1 MNKCIILCVG
11 DHGAHH
17 ISDEYNIAFTVKK
30 QLIQYFSDYSD
41 YNVVVIKNGAEALLA
56 IENYLAEGPE
66 IPLVIAD
73 QMILDMTAPKFLIEL
88 HNRHPE
94 IVKIILISQVC
105 DEDVNNLV
113 SRGILY
119 RFISKPWHEIDLR
132 LTVSEALRRYQS
144 DQQLIKTQAEL
155 QSVRHQLENLQVNS
169 ATQPKNRS
177 EDRPE
182 DHLEDQVEI
191 LKDRTKKFFK
201 NELSQQALIN
211 ALPDLIMRVNR
222 DGVYLDFFAASVFS
236 VIGQTGDFIGT
247 RVEESLPPN
256 LAKMRM
262 DAIAQALATKE
273 MQIYEQEIEVEGKLQ
288 TEECRIVVCG
298 EDEVLIVGRDISD
311 RKCAEAELKQA
322 KLAADSANQAKS
334 EFLANMSHEL
344 RTPLNGI
351 LGYAQILGRSQTL
364 SEKER
369 HGINTIHQCGLH
381 LLTLIDDILDI
392 AKIEARKLEL
402 IPLSIHL
409 PSILQGV
416 IEIFQIRAQQKNI
429 GFSYVADPNLPT
441 GVFADEKRLRQVLIN
456 LLGNAIKFTDEG
468 HVCLVV
474 KRLNSLIDPLNYI
487 RLYFSVTD
495 TGIGI
500 TQKDIQKLFRAFE
513 QVGDRHRQVEGTGL
527 GLTISQQIVK
537 LMGGQIE
544 VNSQLNVGSEF
555 FFEVELPLANNWVQ
569 QQTEIVSD
577 IGGYEGVQR
586 KILVIDDRWENRA
599 VIVDLLQPLGFLLI
613 EAENGQEGLIKIREH
628 LPDLVITDLAMPVMD
643 GLTMLKQLRSDDNL
657 KELKV
662 LASSASIS
670 QTDQQMSIN
679 AGADDF
685 LAKPINFQ
693 ELLNALTNHLGIIW
707 NHEELVRQSMFTFP
721 TKMSSLK
728 VIVPPSSDLQILL
741 ELAQEGRLQ
750 RLSKIAAQIGQK
762 DEGYQP
768 FIQQVLQLAKQF
780 QAEKI
785 EQLIQQFLTVN

>member
-1 MNKCIILCVG
+1 MNKCTILCVG

-17 ISDEYNIAFTVKK
+17 ISDEYNIAFTIKK
-30 QLIQYFSDYSD
+30 QLIQYLPDYSD

-56 IENYLAEGPE
+56 IENYRVEGLE

-73 QMILDMTAPKFLIEL
+73 EMMSDMTGAKFLIEL
-88 HNRHPE
+88 HDLYPE
-94 IVKIILISQVC
+94 IVKVILISQVC
-105 DEDVNNLV
+105 VEDVNNLV

-119 RFISKPWHEIDLR
+119 RFISKPWHEIDLQ
-132 LTVSEALRRYQS
+132 LTVIEALRRYHREREISQTQKKL
-144 DQQLIKTQAEL
+144 QQIQG
-155 QSVRHQLENLQVNS
+155 QLDDLKSGLALQVQN
-169 ATQPKNRS
+169 
-177 EDRPE
+177 
-182 DHLEDQVEI
+182 QVNEPA
-191 LKDRTKKFFK
+191 KKFLK

-222 DGVYLDFFAASVFS
+222 EGVYLDFFAASVFN
-236 VIGQTGDFIGT
+236 VIGQTGDFIDT

-256 LAKMRM
+256 LAAMRM
-262 DAIAQALATKE
+262 DAISLALATKE
-273 MQIYEQEIEVEGKLQ
+273 MQIYEHEIEVAGKIQ
-288 TEECRIVVCG
+288 TEECRVVVCG

-311 RKCAEAELKQA
+311 RKRAEVELKQA

-351 LGYAQILGRSQTL
+351 LGYAQILRRSQTL

-369 HGINTIHQCGLH
+369 HGINIIHQCGLH

-392 AKIEARKLEL
+392 SKIEARKLEL
-402 IPLSIHL
+402 VPVAIHL
-409 PSILQGV
+409 PSLLLGV

-429 GFSYVADPNLPT
+429 NFHYEPDPNLPT
-441 GVFADEKRLRQVLIN
+441 GVIADEKRLRQVLIN
-456 LLGNAIKFTDEG
+456 LLGNAIKFTDRG
-468 HVCLVV
+468 NVMLRV
-474 KRLNSLIDPLNYI
+474 KRLDALIDTYSRI
-487 RLYFSVTD
+487 HFSVTD

-500 TQKDIQKLFRAFE
+500 AADDIQKLFRAFE

-527 GLTISQQIVK
+527 GLTISQQIVQ
-537 LMGGQIE
+537 LMGGKIE
-544 VNSQLNVGSEF
+544 VKSQLNMGSEF
-555 FFEVELPLANNWVQ
+555 SFEVELPLAANWNE
-569 QQTEIVSD
+569 QQTSI
-577 IGGYEGVQR
+577 IGKIIGYEGAKQ
-586 KILVIDDRWENRA
+586 KILVVDDRWENRA
-599 VIVDLLQPLGFLLI
+599 VIVDLLQPLGFVII
-613 EAENGQEGLIKIREH
+613 EAENGQEGLVKIREH

-657 KELKV
+657 KELKI

-670 QTDQQMSIN
+670 QKDQQMSIN
-679 AGADDF
+679 AGADNF

-721 TKMSSLK
+721 TKTSSLK

-750 RLSKIAAQIGQK
+750 RLSKIAAQIGEK
-762 DEGYQP
+762 EEGYQP

>member
-1 MNKCIILCVG
+1 MNKSTILCVG
-11 DHGAHH
+11 NDTSDHGDHH
-17 ISDEYNIAFTVKK
+17 IGNE
-30 QLIQYFSDYSD
+30 
-41 YNVVVIKNGAEALLA
+41 YNVVFTIRKQLSKYFPDYKVIVIKDGAKALVA
-56 IENYLAEGPE
+56 VTNYLAEGRE

-88 HNRHPE
+88 HDRHPE

-105 DEDVNNLV
+105 DEDINNLV

-144 DQQLIKTQAEL
+144 DREISQTQIKLQQIQSQLDLL
-155 QSVRHQLENLQVNS
+155 QSDLAQQVQN
-169 ATQPKNRS
+169 
-177 EDRPE
+177 
-182 DHLEDQVEI
+182 QVKE
-191 LKDRTKKFFK
+191 RTKKFLK

-222 DGVYLDFFAASVFS
+222 EGLYLDFFAASSFN

-247 RVEESLPPN
+247 RVKESLPSN
-256 LAKMRM
+256 LAAIRM
-262 DAIAQALATKE
+262 DAIAQAIATKD
-273 MQIYEQEIEVEGKLQ
+273 MQIYEQEIEVAGKIQ
-288 TEECRIVVCG
+288 TEECRVVVCG

-311 RKCAEAELKQA
+311 RKRAEADLKQA

-351 LGYAQILGRSQTL
+351 LGYAQILRRSQTL

-369 HGINTIHQCGLH
+369 HGINVIHQCGLH

-392 AKIEARKLEL
+392 SKIEARKLEL
-402 IPLSIHL
+402 VPVTIHL
-409 PSILQGV
+409 PSLLQGV

-429 GFSYVADPNLPT
+429 NFHYEPDPNLPT
-441 GVFADEKRLRQVLIN
+441 GVIADEKRLRQVLIN
-456 LLGNAIKFTDEG
+456 LLGNAIKFTDRG
-468 HVCLVV
+468 NVMLRV
-474 KRLNSLIDPLNYI
+474 KRLDSLLEPLACSRI
-487 RLYFSVTD
+487 HFSVTD

-500 TQKDIQKLFRAFE
+500 AAKDIEKLFRPFE
-513 QVGDRHRQVEGTGL
+513 QVGDRYRQVEGTGL
-527 GLTISQQIVK
+527 GLTISQQIVQ
-537 LMGGQIE
+537 LMGGQIR
-544 VNSQLNVGSEF
+544 VSSQLEGGSEF
-555 FFEVELPLANNWVQ
+555 AFEVKLPLATDWIEQ
-569 QQTEIVSD
+569 QKSIVSN
-577 IGGYEGVQR
+577 IISYEGAIQ
-586 KILVIDDRWENRA
+586 KILVIDDRQENRA
-599 VIVDLLQPLGFLLI
+599 VILDLLQPLGFVII
-613 EAENGQEGLIKIREH
+613 EAENGQEGLVKIREH

-643 GLTMLKQLRSDDNL
+643 GLTMLQQIRSDDNL

-670 QTDQQMSIN
+670 QSDQQMSIN

-685 LAKPINFQ
+685 LVKPINFQ

-721 TKMSSLK
+721 TKTSSLK

-750 RLSKIAAQIGQK
+750 RLSKITAQIGQK